1 MLPHY
6 DPRFI
11 KEKKKRGLGW
21 RRWSETESE
30 GASFPREPIHK
41 E

>member
-11 KEKKKRGLGW
+11 KEKKKKKGVGMEEVVGDRK
-21 RRWSETESE
+21 RVCVFSE
-30 GASFPREPIHK
+30 GTHP
-41 E
+41 